1 MNRFQPHLEFLPA
14 PQQRLWPELASAP
27 RHFVLYGGTGIA
39 LRLGHRSS
47 VDFGFFSTAC
57 FNPQELR
64 QTLPWLGE
72 AELLQSKPNTLTV
85 VVDRNGPVKVSFFG
99 GLSLGRVGEPEL
111 TTDGICGVASL
122 LDLAATKAAVVQQR
136 AERRDYVDLASLLR
150 AGITLPN
157 ALGAARALYG
167 ETFNPMI
174 TLKALGYFKDGD
186 LPQLPDELKRLL
198 SRAASEV
205 TTIPVIERRADNISP
220 DAG

>member
-1 MNRFQPHLEFLPA
+1 VNCFQPHLEVLPA
-14 PQQRLWPELASAP
+14 PQQRLWPELAAVP
-27 RHFVLYGGTGIA
+27 RHFVLYGGTGVT

-47 VDFGFFSTAC
+47 VDFDFFSTEG

-64 QTLPWLGE
+64 QTLPWLAG
-72 AELLQSKPNTLTV
+72 AELLQSKANTLTAA
-85 VVDRNGPVKVSFFG
+85 VDRGGPVKVSFFG

-111 TTDGICGVASL
+111 TADGVCGVASL

-150 AGITLPN
+150 VGIALPA

-167 ETFNPMI
+167 KAFNPMI

-205 TTIPVIERRADNISP
+205 TSIPVIARRADNLSP

>member
-1 MNRFQPHLEFLPA
+1 VNRFQPHLEILSA
-14 PQQRLWPELASAP
+14 PQQRLWRELAAVP
-27 RHFVLYGGTGIA
+27 RHFVLYGGTGVA

-47 VDFGFFSTAC
+47 VDFDFFSTAC

-99 GLSLGRVGEPEL
+99 GLLLGRVGEPEL
-111 TTDGICGVASL
+111 TTDGVCGVASL

-150 AGITLPN
+150 AGITLPE
-157 ALGAARALYG
+157 ALGAARVLYG
-167 ETFNPMI
+167 ETFSPMI

-198 SRAASEV
+198 SHAASEV
-205 TTIPVIERRADNISP
+205 TTIPAIARQSDNISP
-220 DAG
+220 DAA